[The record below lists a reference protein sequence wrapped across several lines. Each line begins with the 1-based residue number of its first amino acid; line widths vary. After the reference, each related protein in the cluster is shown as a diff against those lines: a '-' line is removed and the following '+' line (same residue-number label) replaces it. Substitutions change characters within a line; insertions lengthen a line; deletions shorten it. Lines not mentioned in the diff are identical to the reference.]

1 MKRDKFKKMRL
12 QLETLKPAKADDCTL
27 LLQGL
32 TMETSETS
40 NFSMGSVEQKKRE
53 LKNGILAVEMEARG
67 IRTDDRRLA
76 HLKTGKQAEAY
87 RAYEELIFAGYQHIQ
102 MTLNSLR
109 TLYMEDGDHE
119 MAKKLVEVSSS
130 AASAF
135 EMGKYNEVCFGLEVA
150 AWEKDAVWTAQLMQD
165 ILDGIE
171 TIGDFAQSKLYQHMA
186 LKTVGSEFSVV
197 LKQKLLESFK
207 GESFH
212 YMQGNEYWEKLKS
225 FLD

>member
-76 HLKTGKQAEAY
+76 HLKTGKQAE
-87 RAYEELIFAGYQHIQ
+87 
-102 MTLNSLR
+102 
-109 TLYMEDGDHE
+109 
-119 MAKKLVEVSSS
+119 
-130 AASAF
+130 
-135 EMGKYNEVCFGLEVA
+135 
-150 AWEKDAVWTAQLMQD
+150 
-165 ILDGIE
+165 ILDYNYFKSRMPEMVITDIQAE
-171 TIGDFAQSKLYQHMA
+171 VFDFRNNRAVPFVVKRL
-186 LKTVGSEFSVV
+186 EFSFGNGKKVDMTGKMSV
-197 LKQKLLESFK
+197 LS
-207 GESFH
+207 
-212 YMQGNEYWEKLKS
+212 
-225 FLD
+225 LDRLAS